1 MKNAAPKLTPEQ
13 KEEVL
18 GGTDPRLTNVI
29 DHANRALHRAVA
41 EAELQETKP
50 KFNLGFS
57 ISIDPDKGNYETKL
71 SWTVK
76 QSLSI
81 EHTIEDTNQAKLP
94 LEGTAIN
101 TCAEEAK

>member
-1 MKNAAPKLTPEQ
+1 MQNILLKNIIGQSCEDLRSLALYGEADIL
-13 KEEVL
+13 
-18 GGTDPRLTNVI
+18 N
-29 DHANRALHRAVA
+29 ALHRAVA

-94 LEGTAIN
+94 LEGAAIN